1 MRNRALRIG
10 GAVKTLVL
18 GIGNVLLQD
27 EGLGIH
33 ALAELQ
39 RRFTFD
45 EGIELLDGG
54 TAGVELLRHL
64 DGREHVIVIDA
75 IAAGHP
81 PGTVFRVE
89 GEDVPRMFHLRISP
103 HQIGLSDVLATALIT
118 DSLPGEMVLFG
129 MEPETMTMG
138 LALTATAESS
148 LGKLVDSVADEL
160 RRLGHRVEK
169 RPDPA
174 PRQLDWNPHS

>member
-1 MRNRALRIG
+1 
-10 GAVKTLVL
+10 VKTLVL

-45 EGIELLDGG
+45 EGVELLDGG
-54 TAGVELLRHL
+54 TAGVALLRYL
-64 DGREHVIVIDA
+64 DGRGHVVVIDA

-89 GEDVPRMFHLRISP
+89 GEDVPRTFHQRISP

-118 DSLPGEMVLFG
+118 DALPARIVMFGVEPKDLTTGLELTSEVDASLE
-129 MEPETMTMG
+129 
-138 LALTATAESS
+138 
-148 LGKLVDSVADEL
+148 KLVCAVVEEL
-160 RRLGHRVEK
+160 RHLGHTVDEREN
-169 RPDPA
+169 PP
-174 PRQLDWNPHS
+174 PRQREWRPAGT

>member
-1 MRNRALRIG
+1 MLYIR

-27 EGLGIH
+27 EGVGIH
-33 ALAELQ
+33 AIGELR

-45 EGIELLDGG
+45 EGVEFLDGG
-54 TAGVELLRHL
+54 TAGVELLRYL
-64 DGREHVIVIDA
+64 DGKDRILIVDA
-75 IAAGHP
+75 VAAGHP

-89 GEDVPRMFHLRISP
+89 GQDVPRMFHLRISP
-103 HQIGLSDVLATALIT
+103 HQIGLSDVLATALIS

-138 LALTATAESS
+138 LALTATAEAS
-148 LGKLVDSVADEL
+148 LDKLVGSVVDEL
-160 RRLGHRVEK
+160 RRLGHRVDE
-169 RPDPA
+169 RADPE
-174 PRQLDWNPHS
+174 PRRREWSPR